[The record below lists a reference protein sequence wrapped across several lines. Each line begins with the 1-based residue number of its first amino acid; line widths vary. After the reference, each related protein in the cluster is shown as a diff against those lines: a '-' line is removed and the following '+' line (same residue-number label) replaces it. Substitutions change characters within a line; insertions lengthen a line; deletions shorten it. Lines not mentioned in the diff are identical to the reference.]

1 MAVLPTQIN
10 LIFPR
15 LLRTKFR
22 SFSAFPPLNLLC
34 DLKAALKSW
43 FHFASFSLISD
54 LHLTVV
60 TKEIH
65 SNIGQWL
72 LLQKKKKK
80 DLAYQDWLCA
90 PPNAFFSHWT
100 SNGKAQAP
108 HRSDLQA
115 QDWINNLDYGQH
127 LYCCIFGHNNVF
139 STWIK
144 YIIV

>member
-10 LIFPR
+10 LILPR

-43 FHFASFSLISD
+43 FYFTSFSLTSD
-54 LHLTVV
+54 LRLTVV

-72 LLQKKKKK
+72 LLRKKKKK
-80 DLAYQDWLCA
+80 RPSIPRLAVLSTKCFLLPLNSQWARLRLPTDLTRRNKTESITLTMDSICTAVSLGTTM
-90 PPNAFFSHWT
+90 FF
-100 SNGKAQAP
+100 
-108 HRSDLQA
+108 
-115 QDWINNLDYGQH
+115 QH
-127 LYCCIFGHNNVF
+127 E
-139 STWIK
+139 
-144 YIIV
+144 